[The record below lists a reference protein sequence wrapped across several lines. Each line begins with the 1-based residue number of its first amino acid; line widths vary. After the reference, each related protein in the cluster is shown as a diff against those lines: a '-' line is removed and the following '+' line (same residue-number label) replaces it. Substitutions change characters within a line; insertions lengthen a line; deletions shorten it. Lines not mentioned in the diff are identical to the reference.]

1 MSGLE
6 GVRVLELGG
15 LVSAAY
21 AGKLMADLGA
31 DVVKIEPPEGDPAR
45 GRGPFPQDDPD
56 PEKSG
61 LFLYLNAN
69 KRGVALDPRADGG
82 LFLDA
87 VGWADILVHNYPPA
101 RMAELGVDYIRL
113 SAHNPRLVM
122 CSITPFGLTGPHK
135 DYNAHE
141 LTIVN
146 AGGWAWLSPGASEH
160 PELPPLKPF
169 GHQGGFQAGAA
180 AAMISLAAYGRALR
194 TGVGEHIDLSAQEYI
209 ASILEQ
215 NFVHYTYA
223 GNIASR
229 LGKRLLHPWG
239 RFKCKDGEIFLLI
252 GEDDQ
257 WRRFVE
263 LMGDPEWARMEI
275 FQNGYLRAE
284 SSDILKMYIEEW
296 TSGWSVADLFRA
308 GQAKRVCFSPVSS
321 MGDLSAQ
328 PQLRERGF
336 FAEIEHPKA
345 GALAYP
351 GAPYKLSSP
360 WWKLRRP
367 APMLGEHTRAMRSAW
382 SQARS
387 AAQSPPAT
395 ITAARGLPLEGIRV
409 IDFSWVWAG
418 PFCTMQ
424 LAHLGAEVIRLESRA
439 RPDIGRR
446 LPIHPKGMDGNL
458 DRCGYFNQWNQ
469 GKKSVQLN
477 LARPEAIEIAKALI
491 GKADVVVDNFAT
503 GVMESF
509 GLGHEELSRL
519 KPDLIVASISGYG
532 HSGPQKDYMGYG
544 PAIVMLSGLASLTG
558 YRGGPPREVGI
569 SLGDPNGGVHAAVAI
584 CAALAARARNGGGQ
598 SIDLSLWEAMG
609 GLIAEGWMRHAM
621 NRGAPERDG
630 NHDPLM
636 APHNCFACAGED
648 EWISI
653 ACADDDEFSRLCG
666 AIGRPELAG
675 DRRFR
680 TAADRKAH
688 EDALEE
694 IVTQWTR
701 ARDKWRATETLQAA
715 GVAAFP
721 AMNSRDLAEDPH
733 LEARGFFA
741 RLPHPAVGV
750 RTHSGIPW
758 RLTNAPNGVRTPAP
772 TLGEHTLAVMRGL
785 LGYSAEQVERLVAD
799 KILY

>member
-1 MSGLE
+1 MDGLE
-6 GVRVLELGG
+6 GVRVLELGE

-21 AGKLMADLGA
+21 AAKLMADLGA

-45 GRGPFPQDDPD
+45 RRGPFPQNRPD
-56 PEKSG
+56 PEKSS

-69 KRGVALDPRADGG
+69 KRGVAFDPREGG
-82 LFLDA
+82 GALLDA
-87 VGWADILVHNYPPA
+87 VRWADILVHNYAPA
-101 RMAELGVDYIRL
+101 RMAQLGIDYILL

-135 DYNAHE
+135 DYKAYE
-141 LTIVN
+141 LTMVN
-146 AGGWAWLSPGASEH
+146 AGGWAWLSPGASDY

-169 GHQGGFQAGAA
+169 GHQTGFQAGTA
-180 AAMISLAAYGRALR
+180 AAMASLAAYSRAAR
-194 TGVGEHIDLSAQEYI
+194 TGRGEHIDLSAQEYI

-223 GNIASR
+223 GNVASR

-263 LMGDPEWARMEI
+263 LMGNPEWAQMEI

-296 TSGWSVADLFRA
+296 TSGWNIAELFRA
-308 GQAKRVCFSPVSS
+308 GQEKRVCFSPVSS
-321 MGDLSAQ
+321 MADLSEQ
-328 PQLRERGF
+328 PQLKQRGF

-345 GALAYP
+345 GALTYP
-351 GAPYKLSSP
+351 GAPYKLGRP
-360 WWKLRRP
+360 WWKPRRP
-367 APMLGEHTRAMRSAW
+367 APMLGEHTQAMRSMW
-382 SQARS
+382 GEARS
-387 AAQSPPAT
+387 AAQAHPAT
-395 ITAARGLPLEGIRV
+395 SAPTRGLPLEGVRV

-446 LPIHPKGMDGNL
+446 LPIYPKGMEGNL

-477 LARPEAIEIAKALI
+477 LARPEAVEIAKALI
-491 GKADVVVDNFAT
+491 RKADVVVDNFAT
-503 GVMESF
+503 GVMEDF
-509 GLGHEELSRL
+509 GLGHEELLRL

-532 HSGPQKDYMGYG
+532 HTGPQKDYMGYG

-558 YRGGPPREVGI
+558 YRGGPPQEVGI
-569 SLGDPNGGVHAAVAI
+569 SLGDPNGGVHAAAAI

-609 GLIAEGWMRHAM
+609 GLVAEGWMEYAM
-621 NRGAPERDG
+621 NRRAPERDG
-630 NHDPLM
+630 NRDPLM
-636 APHNCFACAGED
+636 APHNCFACAGDD
-648 EWISI
+648 EWVSI
-653 ACADDDEFSRLCG
+653 ACGDDDEWGRLCV
-666 AIGRPELAG
+666 AMGRADLSADP
-675 DRRFR
+675 RFR
-680 TAADRKAH
+680 TTADRKAN
-688 EDALEE
+688 EDRLEE
-694 IVTQWTR
+694 IVTEWTR
-701 ARDKWRATETLQAA
+701 SRDKWETARTLQAA

-721 AMNSRDLAEDPH
+721 SMNSRDLANDSH
-733 LEARGFFA
+733 LEAREFFA
-741 RLPHPAVGV
+741 RLPHAAVGV
-750 RTHSGIPW
+750 RTHAGIPW
-758 RLTNAPNGVRTPAP
+758 RLTNAPNGVQSPAP
-772 TLGEHTLAVMRGL
+772 LLGEHTLAVMRDL
-785 LGYSAEQVERLVAD
+785 LGYSAEQIERLAAD

>member
-1 MSGLE
+1 MQGLE
-6 GVRVLELGG
+6 GVRVLELGE

-21 AGKLMADLGA
+21 ATKLMADLGA

-45 GRGPFPQDDPD
+45 SRGPFPGDHPD
-56 PEKSG
+56 PETSG

-69 KRGVALDPRADGG
+69 KRGVALDPREHAGA
-82 LFLDA
+82 LLAA
-87 VGWADILVHNYPPA
+87 VEWADILVHNHPPA
-101 RMAELGVDYIRL
+101 RITQLGIDYSRL
-113 SAHNPRLVM
+113 SARNPRLVM

-135 DYNAHE
+135 DYNAYE

-169 GHQGGFQAGAA
+169 GHQTGFQAGAA
-180 AAMISLAAYGRALR
+180 AAMASLAAYSRAAR
-194 TGVGEHIDLSAQEYI
+194 TGRGEHIDLSAQEYI

-257 WRRFVE
+257 WRRFVD
-263 LMGDPEWARMEI
+263 LMGNPEWAQMEI

-284 SSDILKMYIEEW
+284 SADVLKMYIEEW
-296 TSGWSVADLFRA
+296 TSGWNVADLFRA
-308 GQAKRVCFSPVSS
+308 GQERRVCFSPVSS
-321 MGDLSAQ
+321 MADLSRQ

-336 FAEIEHPKA
+336 FVEIGHSKA

-351 GAPYKLSSP
+351 GAPYKLGRQ
-360 WWKLRRP
+360 WWKSRRP
-367 APMLGEHTRAMRSAW
+367 APMLGEHTREMRSIW
-382 SQARS
+382 SG
-387 AAQSPPAT
+387 AQSVSELRGPKADSS
-395 ITAARGLPLEGIRV
+395 GLPLEGIRV

-446 LPIHPKGMDGNL
+446 LPIYPEGMEGNL

-491 GKADVVVDNFAT
+491 READVVVDNFAT
-503 GVMESF
+503 GVMD
-509 GLGHEELSRL
+509 GLGLSHEELLRL

-532 HSGPQKDYMGYG
+532 HTGPQKDYMGYG
-544 PAIVMLSGLASLTG
+544 PAIGMLSGLASLTG

-569 SLGDPNGGVHAAVAI
+569 SLGDPNGGIHAAAAI
-584 CAALAARARNGGGQ
+584 CAALAARARFGGGQ

-609 GLIAEGWMRHAM
+609 AAVAEGWMEYAM
-621 NRGAPERDG
+621 NRRAPDRDG

-636 APHNCFACAGED
+636 APHNCFACAGDD
-648 EWISI
+648 EWVAI
-653 ACADDDEFSRLCG
+653 ACGSDDEFTRLCE
-666 AIGRPELAG
+666 AIGRSELAA
-675 DRRFR
+675 DSRFR
-680 TAADRKAH
+680 TASARKTN
-688 EDALEE
+688 EDALEL
-694 IVTQWTR
+694 IVTEWTR
-701 ARDKWRATETLQAA
+701 ARDKWEAARTLQAA

-721 AMNSRDLAEDPH
+721 SMNSRDLANDSH

-741 RLPHPAVGV
+741 RLPHAAVGV
-750 RTHSGIPW
+750 RTHAGIPW
-758 RLTNAPNGVRTPAP
+758 RLTNASNGVRGPAP
-772 TLGEHTLAVMRGL
+772 LLGEHTRAVMRDL
-785 LGYSAEQVERLVAD
+785 LGYSAERIERLIAD
-799 KILY
+799 GILY